1 MTSRWR
7 GRALITVVLAALIL
21 PRLPSLDAF
30 AIQDEVLWLTRSHLY
45 VHHITEKNWDILHQY
60 PPYSLHPGATLLP
73 VVGLTVSSYAAAHGI
88 DGLFESWTKDQQRG
102 AAATARGVVGLVGSA
117 LLAALFVLLKRTV
130 FFSARP
136 LWSATA
142 VIFLGL
148 EPWVWG
154 ISRTIHLDAFLS
166 FFLLLAIVA
175 SVLAWERSTW
185 KRAALAGIFWGL
197 AFATKSPAVNLLPV
211 VLLPLVLRPRAA
223 WRTTLRQLGTWGIA
237 AAATIFAVWPPMWF
251 HPILRLQDILRDMF
265 SHVAVPEVY
274 AWPQPHLPLFLT
286 LLSIMAGLGCVLYT
300 TFRVRALVARRWDRG
315 LLVTDLLLL
324 GGVLFA
330 VLLVAVGGD
339 HARKNLPLL
348 ALFAVPGAMGWLL
361 FGERLRVFPEATAA
375 GLIALQL
382 ALALPWFPHLPS
394 FHNPLLRSPEGK
406 RLLVDIGNGS
416 RLVAEYFNAQP
427 TPVVFATNLPGLV
440 QPYLTEDRRDTVR
453 RLPKSGNLTE
463 LPSET
468 EFLVIPESFPARVN
482 FDRGA
487 AAIISAL
494 AGRTPLATLSIR
506 DVPLFSIFRAR

>member
-1 MTSRWR
+1 MTSRWQN
-7 GRALITVVLAALIL
+7 RALIVVVLAALII
-21 PRLPSLDAF
+21 PRLPALDTF
-30 AIQDEVLWLTRSHLY
+30 AIQDEMLWLNRSHLY
-45 VHHITEKNWDILHQY
+45 VRYIAEKNWEVLHQY
-60 PPYSLHPGATLLP
+60 PPFSLHPGATLLP

-88 DGLFESWTKDQQRG
+88 DGLMESWTKDQQRG
-102 AAATARGVVGLVGSA
+102 AAATARFVVGLVGSG
-117 LLAALFVLLKRTV
+117 LLAALFVLLKRTS

-136 LWSATA
+136 LWAAAA
-142 VIFLGL
+142 VVFLGI

-166 FFLLLAIVA
+166 FFLLLAVAA
-175 SVLAWERSTW
+175 SVLAWERPTW

-211 VLLPLVLRPRAA
+211 VLLPLVLRPLTA
-223 WRTTLRQLGTWGIA
+223 WHTTLRQLGAWGA
-237 AAATIFAVWPPMWF
+237 AVAATVVAVWPPMWF
-251 HPILRLQDILRDMF
+251 HPILRLQDILADMF

-274 AWPQPHLPLFLT
+274 VWPQPHLPLFLT
-286 LLSIMAGLGCVLYT
+286 LLSMMAGLGCVLYT
-300 TFRVRALVARRWDRG
+300 TFRVRALVARRWNRG

-348 ALFAVPGAMGWLL
+348 ALFAIPGAMGWLL

-406 RLLVDIGNGS
+406 RLLVDIGNGT
-416 RLVAEYFNAQP
+416 RLVADYLNAQP
-427 TPVVFATNLPGLV
+427 RPVTFATNLPGLI

-453 RLPKSGNLTE
+453 RLPKSGDFKE
-463 LPSET
+463 LPPEV
-468 EFLVIPESFPARVN
+468 EWLIIPESFPARVN

-487 AAIISAL
+487 ATLLRAL
-494 AGRTPLATLSIR
+494 AGRTPIATLSIR
-506 DVPLFSIFRAR
+506 DVPLFFVFRTR